1 MGSTSDIMHFWAP
14 VAAMAVAAAAA
25 ATAAVIAMLL
35 PLLRRFASVRPNA
48 RSSHRAPTPQGG
60 GLAVIAAT
68 LATVA
73 VALLVSSQF
82 HADARLVWVGA
93 AAVVLTILGAADDVA
108 TLGVAPRLL
117 IQIIAVAV
125 VMAVLPDD
133 LRFIPALP
141 LTVERFAFLVGGL
154 YFVNAVNFMDGIDWM
169 TVAEV
174 VPLAGGLA
182 LLGVLGALP
191 PAAVLLA
198 LALCGAMIGFA
209 PFNRPVARL
218 FLGDA
223 GSLPIGLLLLW
234 LLLLLAGS
242 GHPTAALL
250 LPLYY
255 IADTGITILW
265 PAYEG
270 RNDHQRASQSL
281 LPAGLGRRLQRLPDR
296 HARLSPQHPARRA
309 RARHG
314 RQPLAHDPDVR
325 AGSRRPAGFYVVAD
339 FFAAAAGLTVRRFKR
354 AIFQDDAAG
363 DTDAEDVDPA
373 LDEVEKMRIEQRT
386 DDVLHDDDKTDP
398 RDQTAAAEQQQVRD
412 PHRP

>member
-242 GHPTAALL
+242 HPIAAFL

-265 PAYEG
+265 RLMKGETITSAHRSHYY
-270 RNDHQRASQSL
+270 QRALDGGFSVYQIVTRVFL
-281 LPAGLGRRLQRLPDR
+281 LNILLVALAL
-296 HARLSPQHPARRA
+296 ATVVSP
-309 RARHG
+309 
-314 RQPLAHDPDVR
+314 
-325 AGSRRPAGFYVVAD
+325 SRTTQM
-339 FFAAAAGLTVRRFKR
+339 FAPAAGVLLVFTLLR
-354 AIFQDDAAG
+354 IFSRPP
-363 DTDAEDVDPA
+363 PA
-373 LDEVEKMRIEQRT
+373 
-386 DDVLHDDDKTDP
+386 
-398 RDQTAAAEQQQVRD
+398 
-412 PHRP
+412 